1 MHRRPPAQAPS
12 PTRRWPPEPV
22 SAPRRGRRRHA
33 GHDEVEHD
41 NEERWLLT
49 YADMIT
55 LLMTLF
61 MVLFAISSINTSKF
75 EQLSKSLAEA
85 ISGKIVQGGPA
96 IQESGATE
104 ATEQS
109 VPEPPVPAIQ
119 PVIKTESSTS
129 GRGSPGAQ
137 KSAAEREEEDFQKLK
152 EQIDRYAREHGLQDK
167 LQTTIARR
175 GLVIRLLTDKV
186 LFASGQAHLEPQS
199 TGLLSAIGHLLVTEV
214 RHPIVVEGHTDSRP
228 IHSSQFPTNWELSVA
243 RSTQVVRFLIR
254 SGVAARRLQA
264 AGVAAQRPV
273 ASNSTDRGRSRN
285 RRVEIV
291 LVRLNT

>member
-1 MHRRPPAQAPS
+1 MA
-12 PTRRWPPEPV
+12 
-22 SAPRRGRRRHA
+22 SARHGRGRRRTAHHEA
-33 GHDEVEHD
+33 EHD

-61 MVLFAISSINTSKF
+61 MVLFAISSVNTSKF

-85 ISGKIVQGGPA
+85 ISGKIVQGGPN

-104 ATEQS
+104 RTEQS
-109 VPEPPVPAIQ
+109 VPEPPIPAIQ
-119 PVIKTESSTS
+119 PVIKSESMTS
-129 GRGSPGAQ
+129 GKGATAQ
-137 KSAAEREEEDFQKLK
+137 VQSAAQREEEDFRRLK
-152 EQIDRYAREHGLQDK
+152 EEIDRYAREHGLQDK

-175 GLVIRLLTDKV
+175 GLVIRLLTDRV
-186 LFASGQAHLEPQS
+186 LFESGQAELQPAS
-199 TGLLSAIGHLLVTEV
+199 NGLLTALARLLVSEV

-228 IHSSQFPTNWELSVA
+228 ISGGRFPTNWELSTA
-243 RSTQVVRFLIR
+243 RATQVVRFFIR
-254 SGVAARRLQA
+254 HGVNSRRLTA
-264 AGVAAQRPV
+264 AGVAAQRPL
-273 ASNSTDRGRSRN
+273 ASNSHENGRSRN

>member
-1 MHRRPPAQAPS
+1 VPA
-12 PTRRWPPEPV
+12 TRH
-22 SAPRRGRRRHA
+22 GRRRQA
-33 GHDEVEHD
+33 SHDEGEHE

-85 ISGKIVQGGPA
+85 ISGKIVSGGPQ

-104 ATEQS
+104 STEQS
-109 VPEPPVPAIQ
+109 TPEPPVPAIQ

-129 GRGSPGAQ
+129 G
-137 KSAAEREEEDFQKLK
+137 KAAGKQTAADREEEDFRKLK
-152 EQIDRYAREHGLQDK
+152 AQIDQYAREHNLESS

-175 GLVIRLLTDKV
+175 GLVIRLLTDRV
-186 LFASGQAHLEPQS
+186 LFASGQAHLEAAS
-199 TGLLSAIGHLLVTEV
+199 TPLLTAIARLLVSEV

-228 IHSSQFPTNWELSVA
+228 INSGLFPTNWELSTA
-243 RSTQVVRFLIR
+243 RATQVVRFFIR
-254 SGVAARRLQA
+254 HDVAARRLQA
-264 AGVAAQRPV
+264 AGVAAQRPL
-273 ASNSTDRGRSRN
+273 ASNSTETGRSRN

-291 LVRLNT
+291 LVRLNAPTAQDGP